1 MTIPAQ
7 HRQRLLFII
16 AGAGLL
22 LLVLDRIAFT
32 PLTNLWH
39 ERALEVTRLETNVA
53 AGNGLLERADQLK
66 RVWSDMTSRTLPKD
80 PSQSENDLITALDH
94 CGRTSGIELGSIKP
108 QWKRGTTDHYSLLE
122 CRVDGTGNYATLAR
136 FLFEVEKL
144 PMALRLDS
152 VELTSRD
159 ESGAKLSLGL
169 VVTGLRLTP
178 MEGKQ

>member
-1 MTIPAQ
+1 MTIPVQ

-16 AGAGLL
+16 AGAGLIL
-22 LLVLDRIAFT
+22 LILDRVAFT
-32 PLTNLWH
+32 PLTNLWR
-39 ERALEVTRLETNVA
+39 ERALEITRLETNVA

-66 RVWSDMTSRTLPKD
+66 RVWADMASRTLPKD
-80 PSQSENDLITALDH
+80 PSLSENNLITAFDR

-108 QWKRGTTDHYSLLE
+108 QWKRGTTDRYSVLE
-122 CRVDGTGNYATLAR
+122 CRVDGTGSYATLAR

-144 PMALRLDS
+144 PMALRLES

-159 ESGAKLSLGL
+159 DNGGKLSLGL
-169 VVTGLRLTP
+169 VITGLRLTP